1 MAAIMCMLSAC
12 HKEEDDIF
20 AFATLAV
27 TTDVAENIERVQ
39 AQAVF
44 TNINSRKVTTTA
56 DFNGNAVTV
65 ELLRGPYLISAE
77 GVLSYHD
84 NSGNVVMHQFRAQT
98 DYAEIMDKS
107 QNLITLKAI
116 LLD

>member
-1 MAAIMCMLSAC
+1 MSLLQNS
-12 HKEEDDIF
+12 
-20 AFATLAV
+20 ATLAI

-56 DFNGNAVTV
+56 DFNGNAVNV